1 MTFCTALFE
10 RVFQIFCGLQIV
22 WGSATVL
29 AFVAVTVL
37 FGNFRSH
44 SPGCVSFP
52 LWGDSKLVDVDCP
65 LVAFSLVYGVLPLC
79 LSLPLSCSLSPV
91 LSAMSVISSLTCV
104 RVYSFMGNHCTG
116 DVSQLFLSNC
126 FSCFVASDRVGVCHS
141 LCRIFCRRR
150 RSSAISVELV
160 RTLLSGVFHA
170 PCDCFSCFKFVASD
184 RVGVCHS
191 LCRISCRRRSSAISV
206 DLVRTLLSGVISR
219 AVRLFL
225 LFWFSRVTTA
235 PWTTPC

>member
-1 MTFCTALFE
+1 MINSDARNSAVFCVDLT
-10 RVFQIFCGLQIV
+10 VFF
-22 WGSATVL
+22 T
-29 AFVAVTVL
+29 VTVL
-37 FGNFRSH
+37 SANSVISLTWLGVFSFMGRQQAC
-44 SPGCVSFP
+44 GCRLCSGGFQPCV
-52 LWGDSKLVDVDCP
+52 WGIATVFVF
-65 LVAFSLVYGVLPLC
+65 VTV
-79 LSLPLSCSLSPV
+79 LSCSLSPV
-91 LSAMSVISSLTCV
+91 LSAISVISLTWV

-126 FSCFVASDRVGVCHS
+126 FGCFVASDRVGVCHS
-141 LCRIFCRRR
+141 LCRISCRR

-170 PCDCFSCFKFVASD
+170 PCVFFLLFFNFVASD

-225 LFWFSRVTTA
+225 LF
-235 PWTTPC
+235 